1 MKQHQ
6 TELNPVVREHPE
18 LLQLIE
24 DIGVARFV
32 GRINAGV
39 VSSEHGYAALEY
51 FVDKAK
57 ERPLASKV
65 AHAVFGRVDSY
76 RVR

>member
-1 MKQHQ
+1 MTQHQ
-6 TELNPVVREHPE
+6 MELSPVVSEHPE
-18 LLQLIE
+18 LLRLIE

-39 VSSEHGYAALEY
+39 VSSEHGYAALEH
-51 FVDKAK
+51 FVAQAK

-65 AHAVFGRVDSY
+65 AHAMFGRVDTY
-76 RVR
+76 GHR

>member
-1 MKQHQ
+1 MTQHQ
-6 TELNPVVREHPE
+6 MDVVFDQLEHPE

-39 VSSEHGYAALEY
+39 VSSELGYAALEY
-51 FVDKAK
+51 FVSQAK

-65 AHAVFGRVDSY
+65 AHAMLGRSDTYSH
-76 RVR
+76 R